1 MRKVRSMKMF
11 FVAVLVL
18 LTSCGMTNEQSVI
31 NIAPMER
38 ALIVGSAEPSDPVLT
53 QVMKLEKNGIV
64 QDVVVHESFPV
75 QIRLTAPKK
84 VIDELNRIPRIG
96 GMLQE
101 P

>member
-38 ALIVGSAEPSDPVLT
+38 ALIFGSAEPSDPVLT